1 MANWLTQEKITK
13 IIQKIE
19 VVAVSAL
26 QLLVALLVAVATV
39 IFIVLFLHALWNG
52 GTQIDSVEIFLSAM
66 QKSFAGILTVVL
78 ALELLETLKAYYN
91 EHRIRLEVILIVATI
106 AAARHVLEI
115 DFDHT
120 SGVQLLGFSAV
131 IVSLT
136 VGYFLVK
143 RAQGLTTPEEVHREP
158 HDKS

>member
-1 MANWLTQEKITK
+1 MANLSTQEKITK
-13 IIQKIE
+13 IIEKIE
-19 VVAVSAL
+19 AVAVSVL
-26 QLLVALLVAVATV
+26 QLLVALLVAIATV
-39 IFIVLFLHALWNG
+39 ILFVLFLQSLRNEV
-52 GTQIDSVEIFLSAM
+52 TQIESVETFLSAM

-136 VGYFLVK
+136 LGYFLVK
-143 RAQGLTTPEEVHREP
+143 RAQSPTMLEGLHREP